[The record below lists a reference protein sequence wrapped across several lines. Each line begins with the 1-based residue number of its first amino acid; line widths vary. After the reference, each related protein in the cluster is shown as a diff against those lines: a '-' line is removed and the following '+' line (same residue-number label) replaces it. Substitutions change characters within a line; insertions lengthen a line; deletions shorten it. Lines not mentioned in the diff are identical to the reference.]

1 MSSMYSRMYGGSI
14 RHDGSPASKTPDKVD
29 VNKSAVRSL
38 SGMKVHGSHVKQ
50 LEVGDQIIDVPKI
63 EYVQLLDTQMKEARE
78 KIKRLEE
85 NLERSQSNYLKL
97 AAAIRD
103 LQAEMANTLK
113 VR

>member
-1 MSSMYSRMYGGSI
+1 MSSMYSRMYGGSL
-14 RHDGSPASKTPDKVD
+14 RYDNSQASKTPDKVD

-63 EYVQLLDTQMKEARE
+63 EYVQLLDTQLKEARE

-85 NLERSQSNYLKL
+85 KLERSQSNYLKL

-103 LQAEMANTLK
+103 LQADMANTVK
-113 VR
+113 YK